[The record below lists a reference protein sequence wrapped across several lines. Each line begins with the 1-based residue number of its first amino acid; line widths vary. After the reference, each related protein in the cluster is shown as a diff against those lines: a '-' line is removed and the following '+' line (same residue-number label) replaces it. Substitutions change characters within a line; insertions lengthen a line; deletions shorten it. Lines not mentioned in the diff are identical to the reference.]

1 MSYHYLLDLALILL
15 STKLLGLLTQRF
27 QMPQVVG
34 ALLAGLILGP
44 AGLNVLTETEFI
56 SQLSEL
62 GVIVLMFSAGMG
74 TDINELKNS
83 GKAGFWVAL
92 LGVIVPLL
100 MGTAL
105 AWGAAAAGLI
115 ESNGMLENVFVGTI
129 LTATSVSITV
139 ETLKEMGKLET
150 KVGNTI
156 LAAALIDDVLGL
168 VALTLVSSLAGG
180 GESVGLVLLK
190 ILGFFIFAAV
200 AGVGAN
206 RLFCWMLK
214 RQGGW
219 ATHRNS
225 VLAFV
230 LCLVM
235 AYCAE
240 EFFGVADITGAYAAG
255 LAVACTP
262 KGTYIQSKYN
272 PLGYLLLTPVFF
284 AAIGITF
291 EESEFFIQEFRRT
304 GAIDRTVVFSN
315 LANDP
320 AVERIATPRMALT
333 AAEYLAFECGMHVL
347 VIMTD
352 ITNYAEALREV
363 SAARKEVPGRRGY
376 PGYLYT
382 DLATLY
388 ERAGRRIGKKGSI
401 TLIPILTMPEDDKT
415 HPIPDLTGYITE
427 GQIILSRDLYRKGV
441 IPPVDVLPSLS
452 RLKDKGIGPGKT
464 REDHAGT
471 MNQLF
476 AAYSAGKDAKEL
488 ATILGE
494 SALSPTD
501 RLYAKF
507 AEEFEQ
513 RYVSQ
518 GYEENR
524 SIEETLN
531 IGWELLSILPETE
544 LKRIKPEFIEKYLP
558 KKQA

>member
-1 MSYHYLLDLALILL
+1 MKKCVYAVEPHGEEFFVSYHYLLDLALILL

-34 ALLAGLILGP
+34 ALIAGLILSP
-44 AGLNVLTETEFI
+44 AGLGLLSETEFTA
-56 SQLSEL
+56 QLSEL

-168 VALTLVSSLAGG
+168 IALTIVSSLSGG
-180 GESVGLVLLK
+180 QDSIALVLLK
-190 ILGFFIFAAV
+190 IVLFFVFSAV
-200 AGVGAN
+200 VSFLAHKF
-206 RLFCWMLK
+206 FCWLMALWPG
-214 RQGGW
+214 RE
-219 ATHRNS
+219 RRRYP

-230 LCLVM
+230 LCLLM

-284 AAIGITF
+284 AAIGINVKLDGVSSGMLIFSILLLVISVISKLAGCGLGAKLCGFT
-291 EESEFFIQEFRRT
+291 ERESIQVGVGMVCRGEVALIVANRGLSMGVLSSAMMT
-304 GAIDRTVVFSN
+304 PVVITVVGGT
-315 LANDP
+315 
-320 AVERIATPRMALT
+320 ILT
-333 AAEYLAFECGMHVL
+333 
-347 VIMTD
+347 
-352 ITNYAEALREV
+352 
-363 SAARKEVPGRRGY
+363 
-376 PGYLYT
+376 
-382 DLATLY
+382 
-388 ERAGRRIGKKGSI
+388 
-401 TLIPILTMPEDDKT
+401 PILLKLVFRGEPQEKLVESSLADRYEKTAQLEDASQQLLDA
-415 HPIPDLTGYITE
+415 DAAMM
-427 GQIILSRDLYRKGV
+427 RKN
-441 IPPVDVLPSLS
+441 
-452 RLKDKGIGPGKT
+452 K
-464 REDHAGT
+464 
-471 MNQLF
+471 
-476 AAYSAGKDAKEL
+476 
-488 ATILGE
+488 
-494 SALSPTD
+494 
-501 RLYAKF
+501 
-507 AEEFEQ
+507 
-513 RYVSQ
+513 
-518 GYEENR
+518 
-524 SIEETLN
+524 
-531 IGWELLSILPETE
+531 
-544 LKRIKPEFIEKYLP
+544 
-558 KKQA
+558 

>member
-219 ATHRNS
+219 ASHRNS

-291 EESEFFIQEFRRT
+291 EESEYFIQEFRRT

-333 AAEYLAFECGMHVL
+333 AAEYLAFDCGMHVL
-347 VIMTD
+347 VILTD
-352 ITNYAEALREV
+352 ITNYADALREI

-376 PGYLYT
+376 PGYMYT
-382 DLATLY
+382 DLASLY
-388 ERAGRRIGKKGSI
+388 ERAGRQRGKNGSI
-401 TLIPILTMPEDDKT
+401 TMIPILTMPEDDKT

-427 GQIILSRDLYRKGV
+427 GQIILSRDLYRKG
-441 IPPVDVLPSLS
+441 ITPPIDVLPSLS
-452 RLKDKGIGPGKT
+452 RLKDKGIGEGKT
-464 REDHAGT
+464 RADHSNT
-471 MNQLF
+471 LNQLF
-476 AAYSAGKDAKEL
+476 AAYARGKEAKEL
-488 ATILGE
+488 MVILGE
-494 SALSPTD
+494 AALSD
-501 RLYAKF
+501 VDLIYAKF
-507 AEEFEQ
+507 ADAFEKE
-513 RYVSQ
+513 YVSQ
-518 GYEENR
+518 GYNTDR
-524 SIEETLN
+524 DIEETLR
-531 IGWELLSILPETE
+531 IGWKLLSILPRSE
-544 LKRIKPEFIEKYLP
+544 LKRIDEKYLDLYYG
-558 KKQA
+558 KE